1 MLSSRRQRG
10 SHFHDILIP
19 AISGLVSQSCSAT
32 YPSQEDVIQD
42 SVLQNGKKEAA
53 DVREALV
60 AILTLRRGD
69 KLGCRRVGDLEEMV
83 GAGDGAAMQLSG
95 VSLRTFKKDEV
106 EDSWKDT
113 LLLWL
118 QWEIAETCCLEGFK
132 SNLIYTLKCSV
143 TQAAVFI
150 SQVKWKN
157 K

>member
-19 AISGLVSQSCSAT
+19 AISGLVLQSCSAT

-83 GAGDGAAMQLSG
+83 GAGDGAAMQLSQG
-95 VSLRTFKKDEV
+95 SRSGPSRRMKSKTHGRTHYCFGCNGKLLRR
-106 EDSWKDT
+106 
-113 LLLWL
+113 
-118 QWEIAETCCLEGFK
+118 
-132 SNLIYTLKCSV
+132 
-143 TQAAVFI
+143 AV
-150 SQVKWKN
+150 
-157 K
+157 